1 LLDGPQ
7 DGALVSKGVQ
17 IPFEPPS
24 EWHRARHLRQIV
36 IERFPTAEPALV
48 IDHVFDRLDGHGWL
62 RAVLIGSFVVLL
74 VVWS

>member
-1 LLDGPQ
+1 M
-7 DGALVSKGVQ
+7 ALEIGVVVSMVYEF
-17 IPFEPPS
+17 PFEPPS

-48 IDHVFDRLDGHGWL
+48 IDHVFDLLDGHGWL

-74 VVWS
+74 VVGR